1 LLLPGSVHS
10 TGDNVSHTKIT
21 RRTALAGAAAAVV
34 SPFAFAQAFPARP
47 IKVVVPFGPGG
58 TTDTIARLWGQK
70 MGEVLGQAVV
80 VENKPGAAQL
90 LAIRTVLAAP
100 ADGYTLLTPGGSAMS
115 QLPALRKDLPYDPL
129 KDFSLIGIAVT
140 NPGVVFVSPALP
152 VKTLAELVA
161 YAKANPGKLNYGSAG
176 VGTAGHLGIEALM
189 ASAGVKMTHV
199 PYKSDADVIREVMA
213 GTVQLSVMTTL
224 NTVQAVKAGRIRAIA
239 VTTSNRLPYLP
250 DVQGLSETNIKGIG
264 SLEPHTFISFVGPA
278 GMPPAVLARLNE
290 AMNKVSAM
298 PDVVKT
304 VTETLY
310 AEPATTTPAS
320 FREFVEKQLV
330 VWREIGKSVTLT
342 E

>member
-1 LLLPGSVHS
+1 VSS
-10 TGDNVSHTKIT
+10 TNIT
-21 RRTALAGAAAAVV
+21 RRTALAGVAATLAT
-34 SPFAFAQAFPARP
+34 SFASAQAFPSRP
-47 IKVVVPFGPGG
+47 IRIVVPFGAGG
-58 TTDTIARLWGQK
+58 TGDTVARLWGQK
-70 MGEVLGQAVV
+70 MGELLGQPVI
-80 VENKPGAAQL
+80 VENRPGAAQL

-100 ADGYTLLTPGGSAMS
+100 ADGYTLLAPGGSAMA

-140 NPGVVFVSPALP
+140 NPGVVFVSPSLP
-152 VKTLAELVA
+152 VRTLSELVA

-189 ASAGVKMTHV
+189 ASTGVKMTHV

-239 VTTSNRLPYLP
+239 VTTANRLPYLP
-250 DVQGLSETNIKGIG
+250 DVPGLSETRIKGAD
-264 SLEPHTFISFVGPA
+264 SLEPHTFISLVGPA
-278 GMPPAVLARLNE
+278 GMPPAVVARLNE

-304 VTETLY
+304 VTDTLY
-310 AEPATTTPAS
+310 AEPVTTTPAS

-330 VWREIGKSVTLT
+330 VWREIGKTVTLT